1 MQEMML
7 DISGDRSELF
17 SSPSC
22 MAHPDMYTNH
32 QPGWSNAPP
41 ASSRWERFCSSTQS
55 TVQSPSS
62 SACNASRY
70 LCPALKDSTQRWNIK
85 GKSLLLMTLMKN
97 HVCFKRNTTKKTF
110 SLSFPACGTLYQWIK
125 STLWIYTVFSW
136 NKSELT
142 AISLVRET
150 KS

>member
-97 HVCFKRNTTKKTF
+97 HVCFKRNTTKKNLLSLF
-110 SLSFPACGTLYQWIK
+110 SCLWDTLSMDKKHFVN
-125 STLWIYTVFSW
+125 IYSIFMKQIWADRNITC
-136 NKSELT
+136 K
-142 AISLVRET
+142 RD
-150 KS
+150 